1 MAREMATLLIVK
13 KQFISTPAK
22 PVEGVRHAMS
32 HLEQYNIC
40 QARGAEEPLRLSWL
54 CECAPLFER
63 LLVSDDKPMLSGV
76 SACEGI

>member
-1 MAREMATLLIVK
+1 
-13 KQFISTPAK
+13 
-22 PVEGVRHAMS
+22 MS